1 MDNYH
6 EQIKEIQYG
15 IDLCLQKMTFYKEL
29 DELRTRLDKK
39 YQEIKDKYL
48 HQKDEY
54 SLKKYFAILSS
65 FYEEEISIANNLLLS
80 KKINKSIY
88 DNSEEDIDQKIKTL
102 LNKLTKEISILL
114 EKFPLI
120 SKNIQ
125 KELAKTVAYYQNEIT
140 TSKEITKKNIYTKLG
155 ITEDEDTIILGFG
168 ELRDLNKSFYRS
180 LQVIDNYSM
189 PELRTIIEFDQKI
202 NKIATELLTCDI
214 WKELT
219 NSIINEYY
227 QSLEYISNDIFT
239 SNITYNKISNLQQN
253 TLNKLNNLYNE
264 YTRLKE
270 IDKIYQYLNNLTYED
285 LDYDRFINLANIIK
299 NIDSEGQLLDY
310 YYQMLYL
317 IIEIDKYISKESKLY
332 NLLDKETKI
341 LMEKRLLDELL
352 IEQDEENYQ
361 NYLKNGFMNSL
372 PNSEEALLDKFAT
385 KKIMN
390 LDYYYEIALF
400 HEGLARVRKNDLYGY
415 IDKTGKEIIPCRYE
429 NAESFSDGLA
439 KVEKRNYYGY
449 IDKTYGY
456 IDKTGKEVIPFQYKS
471 ANSFSEGLA
480 IIRQNNLYGYIDKA
494 GKEVISCQY
503 IEAYSFSEGL
513 ALVRKNN
520 FYGYIDKTG
529 KEIISCQYE
538 DGYSFHEGLAPFTK
552 ENHKLGYIDK
562 TGQVAIM
569 CNYDRIWDFNGGL
582 AKVKINGHHN
592 YYGYIDKTGKEV
604 ISCQYKNAESFHEDF
619 AAIRKDELYGYID
632 KTGEEIIKCQYQT
645 AESFQEGLALVR
657 KNGLY
662 GYIDKT
668 GEEVISC
675 QYIKASI
682 FSEGLA
688 LVEKDGLIFF
698 IDKAGNPLQKKTFK
712 GKISSLI
719 DEMKHENYKKIVK
732 IIDNIRINK

>member
-1 MDNYH
+1 MDNYYN
-6 EQIKEIQYG
+6 QIKEIQYG
-15 IDLCLQKMTFYKEL
+15 IDLYLQKMTFYKEL

-39 YQEIKDKYL
+39 YQEIKKQYSNK
-48 HQKDEY
+48 KDEY

-88 DNSEEDIDQKIKTL
+88 DNSEEDIDQKIEVI

-125 KELAKTVAYYQNEIT
+125 KELAKTVAYYQGEIT

-155 ITEDEDTIILGFG
+155 ITKDEDTIILGFG

-180 LQVIDNYSM
+180 LQAIDNYSM
-189 PELRTIIEFDQKI
+189 PELRNIIEFDQKI
-202 NKIATELLTCDI
+202 DKIATELLTCDI

-219 NSIINEYY
+219 NSIINEYH
-227 QSLEYISNDIFT
+227 QSLEYISNYVFT
-239 SNITYNKISNLQQN
+239 SNTTYNKISNLQQN
-253 TLNKLNNLYNE
+253 TLNKLDNLYNE
-264 YTRLKE
+264 YKRLKE
-270 IDKIYQYLNNLTYED
+270 IDKYNN
-285 LDYDRFINLANIIK
+285 
-299 NIDSEGQLLDY
+299 
-310 YYQMLYL
+310 
-317 IIEIDKYISKESKLY
+317 KESLLY
-332 NLLDKETKI
+332 KMLDKEIKI

-352 IEQDEENYQ
+352 IEQDEEDYQ
-361 NYLKNGFMNSL
+361 NYLKNGFINSL
-372 PNSEEALLDKFAT
+372 PNLEEILLDKFAI

-390 LDYYYEIALF
+390 LDYYYEITLF
-400 HEGLARVRKNDLYGY
+400 HEGLARVRKNNLYGY
-415 IDKTGKEIIPCRYE
+415 IDKTGKEIIPCQYD
-429 NAESFSDGLA
+429 NAELFSEGLA
-439 KVEKRNYYGY
+439 RVEKRKYCGY

-456 IDKTGKEVIPFQYKS
+456 IDKTGKEVIPFQYGGANSFYEGLALVEKDYFWGYIDKTGKEIIPCQYKS

-480 IIRQNNLYGYIDKA
+480 
-494 GKEVISCQY
+494 
-503 IEAYSFSEGL
+503 
-513 ALVRKNN
+513 LVRKDD

-529 KEIISCQYE
+529 KAIISCQYE
-538 DGYSFHEGLAPFTK
+538 NGYSFQEGFAPFSK
-552 ENHKLGYIDK
+552 EYHKCGYIDK
-562 TGQVAIM
+562 TGEEVIV
-569 CNYDRIWDFNGGL
+569 CNYSGIWDFNDGL
-582 AKVKINGHHN
+582 AKVKISGHHN

-604 ISCQYKNAESFHEDF
+604 IPCQYKNAESFSEGLALVRKNDF
-619 AAIRKDELYGYID
+619 YGYID
-632 KTGEEIIKCQYQT
+632 KTGEEIIKCQYQM

-657 KNGLY
+657 KNDFY

-668 GEEVISC
+668 GKEIIPC
-675 QYIKASI
+675 QYKSASS

-688 LVEKDGLIFF
+688 LVKKDDIIFF

-719 DEMKHENYKKIVK
+719 DEMKHENHKKLVK